1 MTQARPG
8 PWLRCGF
15 AAALLSC
22 LFGASVENTRSELE
36 DTLAKLNALEVWFS
50 DAEQKRAL
58 WHQEIQSA
66 DREVARLGLKVSELQ
81 NATKAL
87 EATQAELAREALV
100 LAAKRET
107 EGERIAEHLNAAYRM
122 SDQDFFKLLLNQETP
137 EKFDRMIRYHQY
149 FSTERG
155 KLLEGYRATLTA
167 IELNQSKAAE
177 AEETV
182 RSKRQAAAEEQQ
194 VFVARQKVRK
204 ELIATL
210 YSASLDKE
218 AEQERLR
225 KNSKRLKKLLQ
236 QLATRSQQTQEKKLS
251 KPLDKEFAA
260 RKGKLGWPT
269 KGQLKNAFG
278 EPRADG
284 RLKWQGSYI
293 VTEPGE
299 VIRAVHRGEVI
310 FAEWLRGFGLLTI
323 VDHSNGYLSLYGY
336 ADVLLKQPGDRVE
349 SGEQIANSGRSGGQ
363 DSDGLYFEI
372 RKDGSPLN
380 PSQWLFTASN
390 E

>member
-1 MTQARPG
+1 
-8 PWLRCGF
+8 LRCGF

-87 EATQAELAREALV
+87 EATQAELAREALA

-194 VFVARQKVRK
+194 VSQEQQAPEEAVATTGNPLATNTRKKAKQTARQRVCRPQRQ
-204 ELIATL
+204 AW
-210 YSASLDKE
+210 
-218 AEQERLR
+218 
-225 KNSKRLKKLLQ
+225 
-236 QLATRSQQTQEKKLS
+236 LADQ
-251 KPLDKEFAA
+251 
-260 RKGKLGWPT
+260 GPT
-269 KGQLKNAFG
+269 KKRFW
-278 EPRADG
+278 RAS
-284 RLKWQGSYI
+284 RR
-293 VTEPGE
+293 
-299 VIRAVHRGEVI
+299 RA
-310 FAEWLRGFGLLTI
+310 A
-323 VDHSNGYLSLYGY
+323 
-336 ADVLLKQPGDRVE
+336 
-349 SGEQIANSGRSGGQ
+349 
-363 DSDGLYFEI
+363 
-372 RKDGSPLN
+372 
-380 PSQWLFTASN
+380 
-390 E
+390 